1 MAEPP
6 PGTVPPPATR
16 VPLLVDKLTD
26 GVVDAAY
33 TAIVAADEA
42 AARVQAAFE
51 PVMRAADWTL
61 FNPVRSEASQLLE
74 RGQTLRRNATAAAKA
89 AGRSSWAPVAG
100 SATSN
105 SVTGGVVHAPNS
117 RSNGLWQICAL
128 PSDED
133 TTRGAWLT
141 RVKLQQAR
149 LTESSQSALQGAVG
163 DASAALRAVLA
174 AAEREAH
181 SEVARAQGELD
192 RRLAQSNAAL
202 ALRLAQADARRAE
215 LQARAVEAARQELH
229 DAGVAQP
236 SAQQLAGHILQ
247 RLGMAPHRG
256 ATTGAAE
263 RPSRHADEVEA
274 ALAASGFPAAMLSG
288 GSPQSIRQQHS
299 IPPECDQQP
308 AAPPVDAAQR
318 REEARSRVE
327 ALSRQARELAERDAA
342 SAREGIPPPDGIS
355 AADHLSTPTMLARPV
370 DTPLAVPAP
379 PPVAVR
385 VDAAAAL
392 RTPVSPLGATS
403 PVFDVTLGA
412 ASAQSFSYPDD
423 APAMAPAIQDG
434 PLAVK
439 LASEGPRNTGARKR

>member
-1 MAEPP
+1 MADPP
-6 PGTVPPPATR
+6 PGPQPASR

-51 PVMRAADWTL
+51 PVRRAADWAL

-74 RGQTLRRNATAAAKA
+74 RGQTFRRAAALSAKA

-105 SVTGGVVHAPNS
+105 WVTGGVVHAPNQ
-117 RSNGLWQICAL
+117 RSNGLWHIQAL

-149 LTESSQSALQGAVG
+149 LTESSQSALQGAFG

-174 AAEREAH
+174 AAEREAQ
-181 SEVARAQGELD
+181 SEVGRAQEALD

-202 ALRLAQADARRAE
+202 ALRLAQVDARRTE
-215 LQARAVEAARQELH
+215 LQAQAVEGARQELQ

-236 SAQQLAGHILQ
+236 SAQQLAWHILL
-247 RLGMAPHRG
+247 RLGLGPHRG
-256 ATTGAAE
+256 ASTGAAE
-263 RPSRHADEVEA
+263 RPCHADEVEA
-274 ALAASGFPAAMLSG
+274 ALAASGFPAAMLGRS
-288 GSPQSIRQQHS
+288 SPRQHS
-299 IPPECDQQP
+299 IPPESDQPTP
-308 AAPPVDAAQR
+308 APVDAAQR
-318 REEARSRVE
+318 LRDEARSRVE
-327 ALSRQARELAERDAA
+327 ALSRQAREQAERDAS
-342 SAREGIPPPDGIS
+342 SARERFRVSETAGS
-355 AADHLSTPTMLARPV
+355 AAAGLVSTPSALARPA
-370 DTPLAVPAP
+370 DAPLAALAP

-385 VDAAAAL
+385 VDAA
-392 RTPVSPLGATS
+392 RTPGSPLGAAS

-412 ASAQSFSYPDD
+412 ASAQSFSYTDD
-423 APAMAPAIQDG
+423 APAMAPALPDG

-439 LASEGPRNTGARKR
+439 LASEGPRKTGARKR